1 MAAAMGRRAGLGAS
15 KFPAP
20 PYGRKL
26 IFGSTLGLSA
36 PETDRRVLG
45 VLEWTCAN
53 FRVAAGSPF
62 GSEANSKLSRV
73 WSADALIGL
82 SCKLQERCDKVSR
95 HPGSYESCC
104 QICENLPSTPH
115 AESSRSEMTCPNLG
129 KPSSEGVFQIL
140 LALCRAP
147 FHYIFVPGR
156 QGGTLF

>member
-53 FRVAAGSPF
+53 FRVLQAAPSVPKPIASCPEF
-62 GSEANSKLSRV
+62 GQPTRSLGFPASFKNAVTKCPGTPARM
-73 WSADALIGL
+73 
-82 SCKLQERCDKVSR
+82 KVVAKSVK
-95 HPGSYESCC
+95 
-104 QICENLPSTPH
+104 T
-115 AESSRSEMTCPNLG
+115 
-129 KPSSEGVFQIL
+129 
-140 LALCRAP
+140 CRARRTP
-147 FHYIFVPGR
+147 KAPDR
-156 QGGTLF
+156 R